1 MWGKKKQ
8 QITRINSL
16 ISNDTIINGDIIFSG
31 GLHIDGK
38 VKGDISSSNN
48 NEEHI
53 LTLGKDAIIEG
64 EIKAAHIIINGTVI
78 GDVHA
83 CEHVELAR
91 EAHITGNVYY
101 GLFKME
107 VGAEV
112 NGSLI
117 HTNEPVQASKCDNE

>member
-8 QITRINSL
+8 EVTYINSL

-31 GLHIDGK
+31 GLHIDGT
-38 VKGDISSSNN
+38 VTGNISASNN
-48 NEEHI
+48 NNEHI
-53 LTLGKDAIIEG
+53 LTLGKESVIKG
-64 EIKAAHIIINGTVI
+64 EIKAANIIINGTVV

-83 CEHVELAR
+83 CEHVELAN

-107 VGAEV
+107 GGAEV

-117 HTNEPVQASKCDNE
+117 HTSEPSQASKCDKD